1 MFSVQH
7 SPGVQLRAAARATS
21 RHSPR
26 RRAGSL
32 KDALSFFWK
41 HDINLTRLESRPRC
55 GAARSAEAAARA
67 RVACSRRGRCSA
79 RSRDYD
85 FYVSFE
91 GSAADAK
98 TRGLLKDLEVRQARA
113 EGVSACETEARD

>member
-7 SPGVQLRAAARATS
+7 SPGVQLRAAAAAAAPAES
-21 RHSPR
+21 RRSPR

-55 GAARSAEAAARA
+55 GAAQRRGGL
-67 RVACSRRGRCSA
+67 RVARLLTPWAPQRALA
-79 RSRDYD
+79 RLR
-85 FYVSFE
+85 
-91 GSAADAK
+91 
-98 TRGLLKDLEVRQARA
+98 LLRVL
-113 EGVSACETEARD
+113 